1 MSWTLLKLESSLAC
15 EESKVQGYRLAEVLF
30 CMCETLGLISRTRK
44 EGKER
49 QEADE
54 DIKMEHGFGVMPKQ
68 LRFAA
73 LPQDLSSVPAPT
85 SGSS

>member
-1 MSWTLLKLESSLAC
+1 VK
-15 EESKVQGYRLAEVLF
+15 KVRVQGYRLAEVLF

-54 DIKMEHGFGVMPKQ
+54 DIKMEHGFGVMTEQ
-68 LRFAA
+68 LRRFAA